1 MGGLR
6 IPSVPEI
13 RIPTER
19 LRVRNMLKQFDLSS
33 SGMSAQQS
41 VMDTVSENIQNSRT
55 TRTPEG
61 TPYRR
66 KVAVLERDPDG
77 GGVRVARIVD
87 DMSAGQV
94 VNQPGHPDADAE
106 GNVLYP
112 NVDIIAEMADLMIA
126 KRVFE
131 ANATAFQTAKSMMR
145 RALDI

>member
-1 MGGLR
+1 MAGLR
-6 IPSVPEI
+6 IPSVPQVRMPSEPI
-13 RIPTER
+13 
-19 LRVRNMLKQFDLSS
+19 RVRGMLKQFGLSS
-33 SGMSAQQS
+33 TGMSAQQS
-41 VMDTVSENIQNSRT
+41 VMDTISENIQNART
-55 TRTPEG
+55 TRTAEG

-77 GGVRVARIVD
+77 GVRVARVVD
-87 DMSAGQV
+87 DMSAGQIV
-94 VNQPGHPDADAE
+94 HQPGHPDADAE
-106 GNVLYP
+106 GNVLLP

>member
-1 MGGLR
+1 MAGLR

-13 RIPTER
+13 RVPAEPS
-19 LRVRNMLKQFDLSS
+19 RVRNMLKQFGLSA

-41 VMDTVSENIQNSRT
+41 VMDTISENIQNART

-77 GGVRVARIVD
+77 GVRVARVVD

-94 VNQPGHPDADAE
+94 VHQPGHPDADAE
-106 GNVLYP
+106 GNVLLP

>member
-1 MGGLR
+1 MGLR

-13 RIPTER
+13 RFPTEPI
-19 LRVRNMLKQFDLSS
+19 RVRGMLKQFGLSAG
-33 SGMSAQQS
+33 GMSAQQS
-41 VMDTVSENIQNSRT
+41 VLDTVSENIQNSRT

-87 DMSAGQV
+87 DTSAGQV
-94 VNQPGHPDADAE
+94 VHQPGHPDADAE

-112 NVDIIAEMADLMIA
+112 NVDLIAEMADLMIA

-131 ANATAFQTAKSMMR
+131 ANATTFQTAKSMMR